1 MGLAGK
7 IDLVNPSLLPQQ
19 VTRGRVPFLE
29 LFERLPLEAI
39 PRIRQPLR
47 FFLGLQADPKL
58 AVLSASLELRLS
70 TEAQVRLAAGLLID
84 VPFSLT
90 LQSGEVLRQST
101 ALSRA
106 LLEDDLPAILR
117 LWRNE

>member
-7 IDLVNPSLLPQQ
+7 IELVNPSLLPQQ

-29 LFERLPLEAI
+29 LFEPRVEAT
-39 PRIRQPLR
+39 PKIRQRLR

-70 TEAQVRLAAGLLID
+70 TEAQVKLVASLLVG

-90 LQSGEVLRQST
+90 LQSGEILRQPT

-106 LLEDDLPAILR
+106 LLEDDLPAILK
-117 LWRNE
+117 LWRED